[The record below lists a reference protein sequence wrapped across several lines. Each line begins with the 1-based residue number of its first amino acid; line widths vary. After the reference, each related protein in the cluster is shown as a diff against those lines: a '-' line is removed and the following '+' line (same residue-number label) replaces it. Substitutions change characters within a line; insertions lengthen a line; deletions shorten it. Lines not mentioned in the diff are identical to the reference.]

1 MIRKL
6 FVTALLLAAA
16 MSASAKRPRVGVE
29 WGAVAGLHVT
39 DFSTDDDRAALR
51 NKLGWQAGIV
61 TAFKFGGFAVEPQI
75 FYVRQGFRLRP
86 EGGPKINLKSSSI
99 DVPVFFSLRMLRPLR
114 IYAGPVFTVMNDC
127 KRKSGGDLID
137 FARVRPTLSF
147 SAGVGVSLLGH
158 MLIDLRYNGQF
169 KGKEDVIVPLSDKQE
184 MRLGKLRAQGFSINF
199 GYVF

>member
-1 MIRKL
+1 MAGRHRHGLQIR
-6 FVTALLLAAA
+6 
-16 MSASAKRPRVGVE
+16 
-29 WGAVAGLHVT
+29 
-39 DFSTDDDRAALR
+39 
-51 NKLGWQAGIV
+51 
-61 TAFKFGGFAVEPQI
+61 GFAVEPQI

-147 SAGVGVSLLGH
+147 SAGVGYPCWAICSSTCATTVS
-158 MLIDLRYNGQF
+158 
-169 KGKEDVIVPLSDKQE
+169 S
-184 MRLGKLRAQGFSINF
+184 RARRM
-199 GYVF
+199 